1 MRFTSLALYSS
12 LIVAAVSAH
21 ITNPDVGSS
30 SSSSLLVARDASTQS
45 PTVANFSL
53 EKRDEEIVEVDI
65 EVDDD
70 DDDEAS
76 GDLEARGKHH
86 KKKSHH
92 RSHKHSGR
100 RSGHKKKHHH
110 NQNHTSAGGKF
121 SGKGTFFKPNQ
132 GSCGKW
138 NTANDKIVALSADI
152 YQGGSHCFKGVRI
165 CHGSKCANAQV
176 ADLCPGCHHT
186 SLDMTPSL
194 FKELANPDLG
204 VIDIQWSFV

>member
-1 MRFTSLALYSS
+1 MRFTHLALYSS
-12 LIVAAVSAH
+12 LIVAAASAH
-21 ITNPDVGSS
+21 ITNPGPGSS
-30 SSSSLLVARDASTQS
+30 SSSALLLNRDASTQS
-45 PTVANFSL
+45 SPVANFSL
-53 EKRDEEIVEVDI
+53 EKRDEEIVEEVDI
-65 EVDDD
+65 EVDDNE
-70 DDDEAS
+70 DDEAS
-76 GDLEARGKHH
+76 DELEPRGKHH

-92 RSHKHSGR
+92 RSSKHSGR
-100 RSGHKKKHHH
+100 RSSHKKK
-110 NQNHTSAGGKF
+110 NHLHATQGGKY

-138 NTANDKIVALSADI
+138 NTVNDKIVALSADI
-152 YQGGSHCFKGVRI
+152 YQGGSHCFKSVRV

-176 ADLCPGCHHT
+176 ADLCPGCHRT